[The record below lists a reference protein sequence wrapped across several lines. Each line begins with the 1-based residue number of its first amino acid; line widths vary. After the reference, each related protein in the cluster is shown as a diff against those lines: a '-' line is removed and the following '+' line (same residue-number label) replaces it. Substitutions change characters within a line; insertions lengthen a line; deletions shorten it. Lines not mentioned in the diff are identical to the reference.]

1 MHQILILESSRVS
14 NPPRKITLLLAWYLN
29 TMNDLQI
36 QGQNDCDFDIK
47 LEGQANPNLCI
58 KEYFVAAYKY
68 VLEVWINMNIYI
80 SDVLLDS
87 LPHSVQRKA

>member
-1 MHQILILESSRVS
+1 
-14 NPPRKITLLLAWYLN
+14 
-29 TMNDLQI
+29 MNDLQI

-68 VLEVWINMNIYI
+68 VLEVWISMNIYI